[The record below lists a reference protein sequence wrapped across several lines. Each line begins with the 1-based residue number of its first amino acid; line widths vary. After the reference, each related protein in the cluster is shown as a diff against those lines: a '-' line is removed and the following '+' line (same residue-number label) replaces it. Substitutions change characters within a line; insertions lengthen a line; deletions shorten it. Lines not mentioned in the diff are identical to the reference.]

1 MTYTYLKIGQKHA
14 LGPSTF
20 YKWRLSKIIQYKDI
34 KNYSKADLKYIWD
47 PVKHLGWS
55 FWEKL

>member
-1 MTYTYLKIGQKHA
+1 MTYTYLKIEQKHA

-20 YKWRLSKIIQYKDI
+20 HKWRLSKIIQYKDI

-47 PVKHLGWS
+47 PVKHLG
-55 FWEKL
+55 